1 MATLYVPPARCIAIE
16 GTWGNHVR
24 KLVPL
29 QSRHV
34 DGGSATEITCVKT
47 AGEVLR
53 SLRGKCGNH
62 TIQAVR
68 RRRMSSRGRASHWGN
83 VVEIVVLVVIVAL
96 AIRFFVMR
104 K

>member
-1 MATLYVPPARCIAIE
+1 MDRQRALHSYL
-16 GTWGNHVR
+16 GNWGNHVS
-24 KLVPL
+24 KVVPF
-29 QSRHV
+29 QPSYV
-34 DGGSATEITCVKT
+34 DGGSETEITCVKT

-53 SLRGKCGNH
+53 SFRGNCGNH
-62 TIQAVR
+62 TIQAVG

-83 VVEIVVLVVIVAL
+83 VVEIVVLVVIVAF